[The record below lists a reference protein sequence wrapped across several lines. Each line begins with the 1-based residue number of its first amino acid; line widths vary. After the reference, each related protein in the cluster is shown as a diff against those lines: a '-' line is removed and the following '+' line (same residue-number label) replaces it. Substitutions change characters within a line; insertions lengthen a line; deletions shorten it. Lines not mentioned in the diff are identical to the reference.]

1 MGGASIGDAA
11 REILESVFG
20 YEDFRPGQA
29 EAVHAALAGRDVVV
43 LQPTG
48 SGKSLCYQV
57 PALVAGRRGQG
68 TTIVVSPLI
77 ALMRD
82 QVGALAA
89 RGARVAALHSQQ
101 DSAAQ
106 REAVARFLRGEL
118 ELFYVSPERAALPS
132 FRRMLARTRIALLAI
147 DEAHC
152 VSQWGHDFRPE
163 YMQLAEL
170 RELSRAPVIALT
182 ATATAAVL
190 AEIESGLG
198 LRGPVVVR
206 AGFDRPNLSFAVRA
220 LRTHEARLAALVAEL
235 DAAGLRERRA
245 ASFAQRAGGERRPA
259 GTGRA
264 IVYCSTRKVT
274 ERVASELRSA
284 GIGAGHYHA
293 GRTALARE
301 RAQLAFEAGRTR
313 VLVATNAFGMGID
326 LPDIRLIAHFQTP
339 GSVEAYY
346 QEAGRAGRDGA
357 PSRCVLFFGASDL
370 MTQRR
375 LAQASAAGALVA
387 RRRAEALAAI
397 ERYATQ
403 ARCRQQALVA
413 HFASGA
419 AGGPCGRC
427 DVCTGAASA
436 EAPRAVEPARTAPTA
451 DLPADALAIVLR
463 AVGQITRPVGKTN
476 LARALRGSRARA
488 LARGGLLA
496 MAEHGALAEYSEGSI
511 AAAIDALVG
520 EGRLRRTG
528 RKYPTVGLPG
538 RPVRAPRASGE
549 TGAAPRAT
557 RARSG
562 RWGGPVARALDN
574 YRRRKARALR
584 WKTYMVFQHNVLLAI
599 DRELP
604 DTRDALARIPGL
616 GPAKL
621 ERFGDDILELVR
633 QHRTPQVPRSEP

>member
-20 YEDFRPGQA
+20 FEDFRPGQA

-57 PALVAGRRGQG
+57 PALVAGRRGSG

-101 DSAAQ
+101 DSEAQ

-118 ELFYVSPERAALPS
+118 ELFYVSPERAALAS
-132 FRRMLARTRIALLAI
+132 FRRMLARTRVALYAV

-170 RELSRAPVIALT
+170 RQFSRAPMIALT

-190 AEIESGLG
+190 AEIETGLA
-198 LRGPVVVR
+198 LHSPVIVR
-206 AGFDRPNLSFAVRA
+206 ADLDRPNLSFAVRA

-235 DAAGLRERRA
+235 EAAGVRERRG
-245 ASFAQRAGGERRPA
+245 S
-259 GTGRA
+259 GRA

-284 GIGAGHYHA
+284 GVGAGHYHA

-301 RAQLAFEAGRTR
+301 RAQQAFEAGRTR

-357 PSRCVLFFGASDL
+357 PARCVLFFGASDL

-375 LAQASAAGALVA
+375 LAQSSAAGAVIA
-387 RRRAEALAAI
+387 RRRADALAAI

-403 ARCRQQALVA
+403 QRCRQQVLVA
-413 HFASGA
+413 HFTGGA
-419 AGGPCGRC
+419 AADPCTRC
-427 DVCTGAASA
+427 DVCTGGVSA
-436 EAPRAVEPARTAPTA
+436 EAAPRAQETPRSAPTA
-451 DLPADALAIVLR
+451 QLPADALAIVVR
-463 AVGQITRPVGKTN
+463 AAGSITRPVGKTN

-488 LARGGLLA
+488 LSRGGLLA
-496 MAEHGALAEYSEGSI
+496 MPEHGALAEYSEGQVT
-511 AAAIDALVG
+511 AAIDALVG

-528 RKYPTVGLPG
+528 RKYPTVWLPG
-538 RPVRAPRASGE
+538 RPLRAPRAEGDE
-549 TGAAPRAT
+549 RKAASAA
-557 RARSG
+557 RARSS

-574 YRRRKARALR
+574 YRRRQARVLR

-599 DRELP
+599 DRALP
-604 DTRDALARIPGL
+604 DSRAALAKIPGL

-633 QHRTPQVPRSEP
+633 QHRTD

>member
-1 MGGASIGDAA
+1 MLDASMGVAA
-11 REILESVFG
+11 REILEAVFG
-20 YEDFRPGQA
+20 HEEFRPGQA
-29 EAVHAALAGRDVVV
+29 EAVCAALAGRDVVV

-57 PALVAGRRGQG
+57 PALVAGRRGHG
-68 TTIVVSPLI
+68 ATIVVSPLI

-106 REAVARFLRGEL
+106 RDAVARFLRGEL
-118 ELFYVSPERAALPS
+118 ELFYVSPERAALDS
-132 FRRMLARTRIALLAI
+132 FRRMLARTRVALFAV

-163 YMQLAEL
+163 YMRLAEL
-170 RELSRAPVIALT
+170 RSFARAPMIALT

-190 AEIESGLG
+190 AEIETGLG
-198 LRGPVVVR
+198 LRSPLVVR

-220 LRTHEARLAALVAEL
+220 LRTHEARLAALLCEL
-235 DAAGLRERRA
+235 ETAGLRERRGA
-245 ASFAQRAGGERRPA
+245 
-259 GTGRA
+259 GRA

-274 ERVASELRSA
+274 ERVAAELRSA
-284 GIGAGHYHA
+284 GIAAGHYHA

-301 RAQLAFEAGRTR
+301 RAQLAFDAGRTR

-346 QEAGRAGRDGA
+346 QEAGRAGRDGEPA
-357 PSRCVLFFGASDL
+357 RCVLFFGASDL

-375 LAQASAAGALVA
+375 LAAASAASGLVA

-403 ARCRQQALVA
+403 QRCRQQELVA
-413 HFASGA
+413 HFTGGASGP
-419 AGGPCGRC
+419 PCARC
-427 DVCTGAASA
+427 DVCTGAI
-436 EAPRAVEPARTAPTA
+436 EDTGLPRAVAPERA
-451 DLPADALAIVLR
+451 ESPVLSPEALTVVLS
-463 AVGQITRPVGKTN
+463 AVGRLTRPVGKTN

-488 LARGGLLA
+488 LARGGLLS
-496 MAEHGALAEYSEGSI
+496 MPEHGALAQHSE
-511 AAAIDALVG
+511 AQLTAAIDALVG

-528 RKYPTVGLPG
+528 RKYPTVWLPG
-538 RPVRAPRASGE
+538 RPVRAPRADGE
-549 TGAAPRAT
+549 PSKATSAA
-557 RARSG
+557 RARSS

-574 YRRRKARALR
+574 YRRRTARALR

-604 DTRDALARIPGL
+604 DSRDALAKIPGL
-616 GPAKL
+616 GPAKI

-633 QHRTPQVPRSEP
+633 RHRVAGG

>member
-1 MGGASIGDAA
+1 MGVAA
-11 REILESVFG
+11 REILETVFG

-29 EAVHAALAGRDVVV
+29 EAVCAALAGRDVVV

-68 TTIVVSPLI
+68 ATIVVSPLI

-106 REAVARFLRGEL
+106 RDTVARFLRGEL
-118 ELFYVSPERAALPS
+118 ELFYVSPERAALDS
-132 FRRMLARTRIALLAI
+132 FRRMLARTRVALFAV

-163 YMQLAEL
+163 YMRLAEL
-170 RELSRAPVIALT
+170 RSFARAPMIALT
-182 ATATAAVL
+182 ATATAVVL

-198 LRGPVVVR
+198 LRSPLVVR
-206 AGFDRPNLSFAVRA
+206 AGLDRPNLSFAVRA
-220 LRTHEARLAALVAEL
+220 LRTHEARLTALVAEL
-235 DAAGLRERRA
+235 EEAGMRA
-245 ASFAQRAGGERRPA
+245 PRGA
-259 GTGRA
+259 GRA

-274 ERVASELRSA
+274 ERVAAELRSA
-284 GIGAGHYHA
+284 GIAAGHYHA

-301 RAQLAFEAGRTR
+301 RAQHAFEAGRTR

-357 PSRCVLFFGASDL
+357 PARCVLFFGASDL

-375 LAQASAAGALVA
+375 LATASAPGALIA

-403 ARCRQQALVA
+403 PRCRQQALVS
-413 HFASGA
+413 HFTEGA
-419 AGGPCGRC
+419 AGEACARC
-427 DVCTGAASA
+427 DSCTGETGADPPPAA
-436 EAPRAVEPARTAPTA
+436 APERAAAAALSPE
-451 DLPADALAIVLR
+451 ALAIVVR
-463 AVGQITRPVGKTN
+463 AVGQLTRPVGKTN

-496 MAEHGALAEYSEGSI
+496 IDAHGALAEYSEAQL

-528 RKYPTVGLPG
+528 RKYPTVWLPG
-538 RPVRAPRASGE
+538 RPVRATRTGDDR
-549 TGAAPRAT
+549 GAAPRPPS
-557 RARSG
+557 R

-574 YRRRKARALR
+574 YRRRQARVLR
-584 WKTYMVFQHNVLLAI
+584 WKTYMVFQHSVVLAI
-599 DRELP
+599 DRAQP
-604 DTRDALARIPGL
+604 DSRAALAKIPGL

-633 QHRTPQVPRSEP
+633 LHGSKS